1 MDGSAWGRLK
11 RIPDPEETG
20 LKSREQKG
28 GQGKKDARSLPGR
41 KEGTAG
47 LPGKDRRQGNGTGI
61 GIVKAAGLQKGTGRG
76 KQRQADGPAGEKGI
90 LL

>member
-1 MDGSAWGRLK
+1 MDGSAWCRLK

-47 LPGKDRRQGNGTGI
+47 LPGKDRRQGNGA
-61 GIVKAAGLQKGTGRG
+61 GIVKTAGFQKGTGRG